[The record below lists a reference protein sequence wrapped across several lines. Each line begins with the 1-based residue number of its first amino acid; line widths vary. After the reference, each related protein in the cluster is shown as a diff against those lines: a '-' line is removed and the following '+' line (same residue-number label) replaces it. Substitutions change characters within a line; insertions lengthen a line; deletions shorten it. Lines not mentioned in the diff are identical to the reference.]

1 MPKTAKM
8 GFTEADVYFDVEDE
22 TVRDTLR
29 QIFDNLRDLR
39 KENIALAKRV
49 EILENEKDTDLLSSK
64 TGRYSS
70 QYC

>member
-49 EILENEKDTDLLSSK
+49 DILENEKDTDLL
-64 TGRYSS
+64 
-70 QYC
+70 

>member
-1 MPKTAKM
+1 MAKTPQVGM
-8 GFTEADVYFDVEDE
+8 TEADVYFDVEDE

-49 EILENEKDTDLLSSK
+49 EILENEKDTDLL
-64 TGRYSS
+64 
-70 QYC
+70 

>member
-39 KENIALAKRV
+39 KENIALAKSV
-49 EILENEKDTDLLSSK
+49 EILENEKDTDLL
-64 TGRYSS
+64 
-70 QYC
+70 

>member
-49 EILENEKDTDLLSSK
+49 EILENEKDPDLL
-64 TGRYSS
+64 
-70 QYC
+70 

>member
-1 MPKTAKM
+1 M

-49 EILENEKDTDLLSSK
+49 EILENEKDTDLL
-64 TGRYSS
+64 
-70 QYC
+70 

>member
-29 QIFDNLRDLR
+29 QIFDNLRALR

-49 EILENEKDTDLLSSK
+49 EILENEKDTDLL
-64 TGRYSS
+64 
-70 QYC
+70 

>member
-1 MPKTAKM
+1 MAKTAQM
-8 GFTEADVYFDVEDE
+8 GLTEADVYFDVEDE

-49 EILENEKDTDLLSSK
+49 EILENEKDTDLL
-64 TGRYSS
+64 
-70 QYC
+70 

>member
-1 MPKTAKM
+1 MAKTSQM

-49 EILENEKDTDLLSSK
+49 EILENEKDTDLL
-64 TGRYSS
+64 
-70 QYC
+70 

>member
-49 EILENEKDTDLLSSK
+49 EILENEKDTDLL
-64 TGRYSS
+64 
-70 QYC
+70 

>member
-1 MPKTAKM
+1 MAKTAQM

-49 EILENEKDTDLLSSK
+49 EILENEKDTDLL
-64 TGRYSS
+64 
-70 QYC
+70 

>member
-1 MPKTAKM
+1 MAKTPHM
-8 GFTEADVYFDVEDE
+8 GLTEADVYFDVEDE

-49 EILENEKDTDLLSSK
+49 EILENEKDTDLL
-64 TGRYSS
+64 
-70 QYC
+70 

>member
-39 KENIALAKRV
+39 NENIALAKRV
-49 EILENEKDTDLLSSK
+49 EILENEKDTDLL
-64 TGRYSS
+64 
-70 QYC
+70 

>member
-1 MPKTAKM
+1 MAKTAKM

-49 EILENEKDTDLLSSK
+49 DILENEKDTDLL
-64 TGRYSS
+64 
-70 QYC
+70 

>member
-8 GFTEADVYFDVEDE
+8 GFTVADVYFDVEDE

-39 KENIALAKRV
+39 NENIALAKRV
-49 EILENEKDTDLLSSK
+49 EILENEKDTDLL
-64 TGRYSS
+64 
-70 QYC
+70 

>member
-1 MPKTAKM
+1 MPKTSKM

-49 EILENEKDTDLLSSK
+49 EILENEKDTDLL
-64 TGRYSS
+64 
-70 QYC
+70 